1 MRLPRLCLSLL
12 LLCFAASSAR
22 AQPGSVFIEE
32 LTWPEVQSAIAHG
45 KTTAIFYAGSTE
57 QNGPHMALGK
67 HNWVARHVA
76 QRIAEELGDALVYPV
91 LPYAPTGDP
100 ARKTGHMRF
109 PGSVSLSASTYGAV
123 ARDVASSAIAAGFR
137 NVVLMGDHGDGQEV
151 LKRVALELDRQWA
164 PKGTHVHYVP
174 DLYYKSQE
182 QVNAYLAQKG
192 LPAGR
197 HAGIADTSELMA
209 VDTAHQRIRADK
221 LAPGD
226 GRNGVDGDPRRA
238 SAELGRVFL
247 DMKVKAAVAQ
257 IRSLAR

>member
-1 MRLPRLCLSLL
+1 MNPPRLLLSLL
-12 LLCFAASSAR
+12 CFVALSAA
-22 AQPGSVFIEE
+22 AQPGSVFVEE

-76 QRIAEELGDALVYPV
+76 RRIAEELGDALVYPV
-91 LPYAPTGDP
+91 LPYAPTGDS

-123 ARDVASSAIAAGFR
+123 TRDVASSAIAAGFR
-137 NVVLMGDHGDGQEV
+137 QVVLMGDHGDGQDV
-151 LKRVALELDRQWA
+151 LKRVALELDRQWGS
-164 PKGTHVHYVP
+164 KGVHVHYVP
-174 DLYYKSQE
+174 DLYFKSQE
-182 QVNAYLAQKG
+182 QVRAYVAQRG
-192 LPAGR
+192 LPQGR

-209 VDTAHQRIRADK
+209 IDTAHQWVHADK

-226 GRNGVDGDPRRA
+226 GKNGVDGNPRQA

-247 DMKVKAAVAQ
+247 DMKVKAAVTQ
-257 IRSLAR
+257 IRSLTR